1 VGYWAAK
8 FIHENGEK
16 NKDLI
21 EWDGSIY
28 NEDGIHP

>member
-8 FIHENGEK
+8 FIHENGGIIQGI
-16 NKDLI
+16 I